1 MMTTDTRP
9 NYYNTGAAFVAADQR
24 PTPVD
29 QTSLIRRNDVMT
41 AVSGVIEAYKV
52 QQAALLDS
60 VTGETVQ
67 GRGFLSDAGQVAE
80 RRKTSRLYL
89 GYYTLIVGMVAGGL
103 VLLAHGAGYL
113 DAGGSFATWLALT
126 GVLALLLGWKRHG
139 DELVLTPES
148 IALRVVDAHENVALY
163 ESETRRLAIE
173 WEHEAEARRQ
183 AAQEKAAEH
192 GRQLAQLRVDELD
205 ARRKAIEAQ
214 RAQADPY
221 EGRFRGVMG
230 TESPQTL
237 QDGAGQAQTAL
248 QVQSIDSDATTPTD
262 GAMGD
267 SWQAALV
274 TWVATLYEP
283 GATTETGIVKGR
295 VPWAARSPWLESD
308 KREAQLV
315 CVTMRPALIEPA
327 AGGRWRLRVEAFTDA
342 DQALQVLSPRL
353 S

>member
-1 MMTTDTRP
+1 MTVETRP

-29 QTSLIRRNDVMT
+29 QTSLIRRNDVMQ
-41 AVSGVIEAYKV
+41 AVGGVIEAYKV

-113 DAGGSFATWLALT
+113 DAGGSFATWLSMT
-126 GVLALLLGWKRHG
+126 GVLALALGWKRHG

-173 WEHEAEARRQ
+173 WEHDAEQRRQ

-214 RAQADPY
+214 TDRRLYAEP
-221 EGRFRGVMG
+221 
-230 TESPQTL
+230 PQTL
-237 QDGAGQAQTAL
+237 QDGVGRTEAAL
-248 QVQSIDSDATTPTD
+248 QVQSIDDAPT
-262 GAMGD
+262 GD
-267 SWQAALV
+267 SSGTVGDGWQGALV
-274 TWVATLYEP
+274 QWVAALYEP
-283 GATTETGIVKGR
+283 GNMTADGIIR
-295 VPWAARSPWLESD
+295 QRAPWAARSSWVESD
-308 KREAQLV
+308 KAEARRV
-315 CVTMRPALIEPA
+315 CCEMYPKLIEPA
-327 AGGRWRLRVEAFTDA
+327 SGGQWRLRREVFTDA
-342 DQALQVLSPRL
+342 DQVMQILTPRL

>member
-1 MMTTDTRP
+1 MTTTS

-29 QTSLIRRNDVMT
+29 QTSLIRRNDVMQ
-41 AVSGVIEAYKV
+41 AVGGVIEAYRV
-52 QQAALLDS
+52 QQSALLDS

-89 GYYTLIVGMVAGGL
+89 LYYTVIVGMVAGGL

-126 GVLALLLGWKRHG
+126 GGLALFLGWKRHG
-139 DELVLTPES
+139 DELMLTPES
-148 IALRVVDAHENVALY
+148 IALRVVDAHETVALY

-173 WEHEAEARRQ
+173 WEHDAEARRQ
-183 AAQEKAAEH
+183 AAQEKAAEYA
-192 GRQLAQLRVDELD
+192 RQQAQLRIDELD

-221 EGRFRGVMG
+221 ADRSRVQWG

-237 QDGAGQAQTAL
+237 QEGAGRTETGS
-248 QVQSIDSDATTPTD
+248 QVQSIDCDDATPESGSV
-262 GAMGD
+262 GAG
-267 SWQAALV
+267 WQAALIA
-274 TWVATLYEP
+274 WVATLYDG
-283 GATTETGIVKGR
+283 GAVTEGGIIKGR
-295 VPWAARSPWLESD
+295 VPWAARSPWVDQD
-308 KREAQLV
+308 KAEARRV
-315 CVTMRPALIEPA
+315 CTMARPALIEQVD
-327 AGGRWRLRVEAFTDA
+327 GGRWRLRIEVFTDV
-342 DQALQVLSPRL
+342 DQALSVLSPRL
-353 S
+353 

>member
-1 MMTTDTRP
+1 MTVEARP

-29 QTSLIRRNDVMT
+29 QTSLIRRNDVMQ
-41 AVSGVIEAYKV
+41 AVGGVIDAYKV

-89 GYYTLIVGMVAGGL
+89 MYYTLIVGMVAGGL

-126 GVLALLLGWKRHG
+126 GGLALLLGWKRHG

-148 IALRVVDAHENVALY
+148 IALRVVDAHETVALY

-173 WEHEAEARRQ
+173 WEHDAEQRRQ
-183 AAQEKAAEH
+183 LAQEKAAEH

-221 EGRFRGVMG
+221 EGRFRVVCGI
-230 TESPQTL
+230 ESPQTL
-237 QDGAGQAQTAL
+237 QDGVGRTEAAL
-248 QVQSIDSDATTPTD
+248 QVQSIDDAPTGD
-262 GAMGD
+262 SSGTVGD
-267 SWQAALV
+267 SWQGALV
-274 TWVATLYEP
+274 QWVAALYEP
-283 GATTETGIVKGR
+283 GNMTTDGIIR
-295 VPWAARSPWLESD
+295 QRAPWAARSSWLEAD
-308 KREAQLV
+308 KAQAKRV
-315 CVTMRPALIEPA
+315 CCEMYPKLIEPA
-327 AGGRWRLRVEAFTDA
+327 PGGQWRLRREIFTTV
-342 DQALQVLSPRL
+342 DQVMQILTPRL

>member
-1 MMTTDTRP
+1 MMTTETRP
-9 NYYNTGAAFVAADQR
+9 NYYNTGAAFVASDQR
-24 PTPVD
+24 PTAVD
-29 QTSLIRRNDVMT
+29 QTSLIRRHDVMQ
-41 AVSGVIEAYKV
+41 AVGGVIEAYKV
-52 QQAALLDS
+52 QQSALLDS

-89 GYYTLIVGMVAGGL
+89 FYYTLIVGMVAGGL

-126 GVLALLLGWKRHG
+126 GGLALWLGWKRHG

-173 WEHEAEARRQ
+173 WEHGAEERRQ
-183 AAQEKAAEH
+183 LAQERAAEH

-221 EGRFRGVMG
+221 AVQWR

-248 QVQSIDSDATTPTD
+248 QVQSIDDDATSPTDATTGD
-262 GAMGD
+262 G
-267 SWQAALV
+267 WQAALI
-274 TWVATLYEP
+274 TWIATLYSTP
-283 GATTETGIVKGR
+283 GAVTDGGIIKGR
-295 VPWAARSPWLESD
+295 TPWAARSSWLESD
-308 KREAQLV
+308 KREALRA
-315 CVTMRPALIEPA
+315 CVTMRPALIEQA
-327 AGGRWRLRVEAFTDA
+327 DGGRWRLRREVFTDA
-342 DQALQVLSPRL
+342 DQALQILSPRL

>member
-1 MMTTDTRP
+1 MTTQNRYDTGL
-9 NYYNTGAAFVAADQR
+9 NYVVADQ
-24 PTPVD
+24 PPAPID
-29 QTSLIRRNDVMT
+29 QTSLIRRNDVMQ
-41 AVSGVIEAYKV
+41 AVGGVIEAYRV
-52 QQAALLDS
+52 QQSALLDS

-126 GVLALLLGWKRHG
+126 GGLALLLGWKRHG

-173 WEHEAEARRQ
+173 WEHSAEARRQ
-183 AAQEKAAEH
+183 AAQEKAAEYA
-192 GRQLAQLRVDELD
+192 RQQAQLRIDELD

-221 EGRFRGVMG
+221 EGSFRVVMG
-230 TESPQTL
+230 TEPEPSKGTEL
-237 QDGAGQAQTAL
+237 
-248 QVQSIDSDATTPTD
+248 ATHVV
-262 GAMGD
+262 AEGD
-267 SWQAALV
+267 STPLDTRIGGHWRDSLLV
-274 TWVATLYEP
+274 WIATLYQP
-283 GATTETGIVKGR
+283 GIVTEAGVIR
-295 VPWAARSPWLESD
+295 SMVPWSARSSWTEQD
-308 KREAQLV
+308 KAEARRIM
-315 CVTMRPALIEPA
+315 CEMKPALIVHD
-327 AGGRWRLRVEAFTDA
+327 GNRWRLRTEVVSDVE
-342 DQALQVLSPRL
+342 QALQLVRQRL
-353 S
+353 